1 MTMKTTTL
9 TALVAATA
17 LVFAAFTAPQPAQ
30 AHQAH
35 HHHHRHFGVFI
46 GAPVGAAYAYSP
58 AYYGGCYW
66 TRQRVWNG
74 WSWHL
79 RRVQICG

>member
-1 MTMKTTTL
+1 MTVKTTTL
-9 TALVAATA
+9 TVVAATVTLA
-17 LVFAAFTAPQPAQ
+17 LAGFATPQTAQ

-35 HHHHRHFGVFI
+35 HHHHRHFVVI
-46 GAPVGAAYAYSP
+46 GTPVGAAYAYSP

-66 TRQRVWNG
+66 TRQRVWDG

-79 RRVQICG
+79 RRVQVCG